1 MLPKGQEIL
10 REQRNICTL
19 CWLLAICPS
28 HPRPIIPPSLSSGL
42 RKVDFYRLHHS
53 GSLTLASRWIWLPE
67 DTSRRLESEGERRA
81 KVFTLTPL
89 PACPC
94 PGSSGVCTYSAW
106 ARALTGLPEHRTGA
120 PSDPEPPWFPLLL
133 ALRSPLSPGGSL
145 NSAPTSSNHS
155 LIKCSSA
162 TLVRVCHPSLFRLT
176 GTMVFQNY
184 KIQSLENI

>member
-1 MLPKGQEIL
+1 MYPQICSLPFGAGLWSGTTWMLTPAS
-10 REQRNICTL
+10 N
-19 CWLLAICPS
+19 
-28 HPRPIIPPSLSSGL
+28 LS
-42 RKVDFYRLHHS
+42 RLPYH
-53 GSLTLASRWIWLPE
+53 LASRWIWLPE